1 MKLENLVRNK
11 STFSNVLKLM
21 TGTVIAQGI
30 GILIMP
36 VLARLYNPAAFGIL
50 AVYVSIATILGT
62 VACGRYELAI
72 MLPKEDREAANLFWL
87 STAITLATS
96 TLIFL
101 AVVFTGEAIGCLLK
115 TPGIV
120 LFLWLVPFSVLG
132 IGSYLSL
139 NYWSSRKKMFGR
151 LSISRVIQSSSN
163 QSTKLAAGVITSG
176 NAGGLVAG
184 KVLSDIVTS
193 LVLAFQ
199 VFRDDKHVL
208 KQSLNW
214 EGIKEAARRYRK
226 FPLFDSWSTLL
237 NTVSRNLPP
246 FLLVYFFGPAVV
258 GFFALGYRMISLPMG
273 VLGHAVAQ
281 VYFQKA
287 SEAKR
292 EGNLAQVTKTT
303 FRWLVILGL
312 FPVFALMIVGP
323 ELFSVIFGQEWRDAG
338 AYASIL
344 SPWLFFSFV
353 SSPLSTIFSVL
364 EKQKELFFF
373 NAILLF
379 SRLTAL
385 LLGGMTGNP
394 FWAMAFMGGSG
405 AVIYLWLCLWNLKNV
420 GVYYIDSIN
429 ILSRYFFMSIP
440 AIALLSF
447 VKYIQ
452 FNDYFVIAILPLS
465 ALSFFAMLYKFDY
478 EMISSFLSRAR

>member
-1 MKLENLVRNK
+1 
-11 STFSNVLKLM
+11 
-21 TGTVIAQGI
+21 
-30 GILIMP
+30 
-36 VLARLYNPAAFGIL
+36 
-50 AVYVSIATILGT
+50 
-62 VACGRYELAI
+62 
-72 MLPKEDREAANLFWL
+72 
-87 STAITLATS
+87 
-96 TLIFL
+96 
-101 AVVFTGEAIGCLLK
+101 
-115 TPGIV
+115 
-120 LFLWLVPFSVLG
+120 
-132 IGSYLSL
+132 
-139 NYWSSRKKMFGR
+139 MFGR
-151 LSISRVIQSSSN
+151 LSISRVIQSSTN
-163 QSTKLAAGVITSG
+163 QGTKLTVGFITRG
-176 NAGGLVAG
+176 NVGGLVTG
-184 KVLSDIVTS
+184 KVLSDVVAS
-193 LVLAFQ
+193 MVLAFQ

-208 KQSLNW
+208 KQGLNW
-214 EGIKEAARRYRK
+214 EGIKKAARRYRN

-292 EGNLAQVTKTT
+292 EGNLAQVTKTA

-338 AYASIL
+338 VYASIL

-364 EKQKELFFF
+364 EKQQE
-373 NAILLF
+373 
-379 SRLTAL
+379 LTAL

-420 GVYYIDSIN
+420 GVHYIDSIN

-440 AIALLSF
+440 AIVLLIC

-452 FNDYFVIAILPLS
+452 FNAYLVIAIFPDKFLGRVLFMSNHEESYYEQDSFWDPANIRESDYKRVSDIMASIPSDVNSILDVGCGGGVFVNGAKAVIKSIVAVDRSRS
-465 ALSFFAMLYKFDY
+465 ALNYI
-478 EMISSFLSRAR
+478 ER

>member
-1 MKLENLVRNK
+1 M
-11 STFSNVLKLM
+11 
-21 TGTVIAQGI
+21 
-30 GILIMP
+30 
-36 VLARLYNPAAFGIL
+36 
-50 AVYVSIATILGT
+50 
-62 VACGRYELAI
+62 
-72 MLPKEDREAANLFWL
+72 D
-87 STAITLATS
+87 
-96 TLIFL
+96 
-101 AVVFTGEAIGCLLK
+101 
-115 TPGIV
+115 
-120 LFLWLVPFSVLG
+120 
-132 IGSYLSL
+132 
-139 NYWSSRKKMFGR
+139 
-151 LSISRVIQSSSN
+151 
-163 QSTKLAAGVITSG
+163 
-176 NAGGLVAG
+176 
-184 KVLSDIVTS
+184 
-193 LVLAFQ
+193 
-199 VFRDDKHVL
+199 
-208 KQSLNW
+208 
-214 EGIKEAARRYRK
+214 
-226 FPLFDSWSTLL
+226 
-237 NTVSRNLPP
+237 
-246 FLLVYFFGPAVV
+246 
-258 GFFALGYRMISLPMG
+258 

-292 EGNLAQVTKTT
+292 EGNLAQVTKTA

-338 AYASIL
+338 VYASIL

-452 FNDYFVIAILPLS
+452 FNDYLVIVILPLS

-478 EMISSFLSRAR
+478 EMISSFLSRAK